1 MTQIHFD
8 TKSLSQ
14 SSIFDNTK
22 NSHVKYLFLLYV
34 SSLHLGDASLLKPFI
49 EPYYLEKL
57 NSYHQ
62 RLKYNEIALKIC
74 TKSSNLDIDTSEL
87 NQLQEV
93 KNFYNKPLYSEFD
106 KRHELE
112 KLEYFENSN
121 KV

>member
-34 SSLHLGDASLLKPFI
+34 SSLHLGDTSLLKPLI
-49 EPYYLEKL
+49 ESYFLEKL
-57 NSYHQ
+57 TSYHK
-62 RLKYNEIALKIC
+62 RLKYNEIDLKIC
-74 TKSSNLDIDTSEL
+74 TESSNLDIDLSKL
-87 NQLQEV
+87 SHLQEV
-93 KNFYNKPLYSEFD
+93 KNYYAKPLYSELN

-112 KLEYFENSN
+112 KLEYFENTK